1 LSAAL
6 NGNKQICSLSV
17 HRPSSLPFVAVAPRL
32 RAVIAEDRAILKKNW
47 RNDEQRVGGVHARSR
62 ACANYI
68 DGKGIPEQ
76 SWRPFKPAAL
86 IQYEV
91 NNDPPFKL
99 D

>member
-1 LSAAL
+1 
-6 NGNKQICSLSV
+6 
-17 HRPSSLPFVAVAPRL
+17 
-32 RAVIAEDRAILKKNW
+32 VIAEDRAILKKNW